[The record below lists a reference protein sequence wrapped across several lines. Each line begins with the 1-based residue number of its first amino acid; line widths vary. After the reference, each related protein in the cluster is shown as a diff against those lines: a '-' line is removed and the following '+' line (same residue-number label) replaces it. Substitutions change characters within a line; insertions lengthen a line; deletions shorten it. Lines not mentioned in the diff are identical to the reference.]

1 MAIDIQARGMAGS
14 NAIKIKGLTSG
25 VKSATVSGTT
35 ITFTMNDNS
44 Q

>member
-14 NAIKIKGLTSG
+14 NAIKIKGLASG
-25 VKSATVSGTT
+25 IKSANISGTT
-35 ITFTMNDNS
+35 ITFTMNDDS